1 MFTTILKE
9 ALEGLTAFGTA
20 EIAILLFV
28 VAYYELRFKIMN
40 RKQTETDYNVI
51 SLENNTLKNV
61 NEVRTE
67 SQKRLDDLVEQL
79 QSEGNSTEE
88 VLNILSDAVTALG
101 AEHEEVRNDLSVFML
116 EARTA
121 ISGLGDYT
129 ESIGS
134 RAHNSRMKYNIQIGK
149 LRKDLEQLRLQ
160 VDSNKTQMCY
170 DDDAEALK
178 RRAEVERLDDKIDR
192 ILQFLALS
200 WDGNGPMTN
209 EEEVFLQDHLV
220 ATLKEQRI
228 IPDDEVGD
236 SADLLKN
243 ATHYIRHPHIFEIG
257 APLRTDWDPSIGA
270 DEMVAPEIRDD
281 DDDDDEPWVNKPLE
295 AQVIR
300 IDGPCDDPR
309 NCDCPACVEDS
320 LAAEIRD

>member
-40 RKQTETDYNVI
+40 KKQTETDYNVI

-67 SQKRLDDLVEQL
+67 SQNRLDNLVEQL

-88 VLNILSDAVTALG
+88 VLNILSDAITALG
-101 AEHEEVRNDLSVFML
+101 AGHEEVRNDLSVFML

-121 ISGLGDYT
+121 ISSLGDYT

-134 RAHNSRMKYNIQIGK
+134 KAHNSRMKYNIQIGR
-149 LRKDLEQLRLQ
+149 LRKDLERLSKALEDAKATF
-160 VDSNKTQMCY
+160 VTDEIAFRAVEALDNKT
-170 DDDAEALK
+170 
-178 RRAEVERLDDKIDR
+178 DR
-192 ILQFLALS
+192 ILQLLALS
-200 WDGNGPMTN
+200 WDGNGPLTK

-228 IPDDEVGD
+228 IPDDKVGD
-236 SADLLKN
+236 SVDLLKD
-243 ATHYIRHPHIFEIG
+243 ATHYIRNPHIFEFG
-257 APLRTDWDPSIGA
+257 VPLS
-270 DEMVAPEIRDD
+270 PEKRDD
-281 DDDDDEPWVNKPLE
+281 GDDDDDEPWENKPLE
-295 AQVIR
+295 AQVIV

>member
-40 RKQTETDYNVI
+40 KKQTETDYNVI

-67 SQKRLDDLVEQL
+67 SQTRLDNLVDLL
-79 QSEGNSTEE
+79 QSEGISTEK
-88 VLNILSDAVTALG
+88 VLNILSNAITALRTG
-101 AEHEEVRNDLSVFML
+101 HGEVTNDLSVFML
-116 EARTA
+116 EVRRE
-121 ISGLGDYT
+121 ISGLTDDYRFLHSQA
-129 ESIGS
+129 EA
-134 RAHNSRMKYNIQIGK
+134 RRKKNNIRISK
-149 LRKDLEQLRLQ
+149 LRKELGRL
-160 VDSNKTQMCY
+160 S
-170 DDDAEALK
+170 DAFEDAK
-178 RRAEVERLDDKIDR
+178 ATFVTDEVAVRAVEMLDNKIDR
-192 ILQFLALS
+192 ILQHLALS
-200 WDGNGPMTN
+200 WDGSGPLTK

-228 IPDDEVGD
+228 IPDDKVGD
-236 SADLLKN
+236 SVDLLKD
-243 ATHYIRHPHIFEIG
+243 ATYYIRNPQIFEFG
-257 APLRTDWDPSIGA
+257 VPLS
-270 DEMVAPEIRDD
+270 PESRDD
-281 DDDDDEPWVNKPLE
+281 GDDDDDEPWENKPLE

-300 IDGPCDDPR
+300 IEKPCDDPR